1 MINTVS
7 DVQSRLARYGRGN
20 HVDETVLAPLLRT
33 LSNLPSEP
41 NRDSLSHGRFTPRTL
56 ALSRR
61 NKLSA

>member
-1 MINTVS
+1 MPPGN
-7 DVQSRLARYGRGN
+7 DVIWFMGKGGFAF
-20 HVDETVLAPLLRT
+20 VDEAVLTTLPRT
-33 LSNLPSEP
+33 LANLPSER